1 MKILVAVDGSKPAL
15 HAAEYAA
22 KLLGQL
28 AVKPSA
34 ITLMSVHDDV
44 GLFHAKAIVGGDV
57 VAGYLKEQ
65 SENDLSS
72 AKDALNAAGVKY
84 DIEMRIGHVAQ
95 EIVAYA
101 KKGSF
106 DLILLGAKGRS
117 SVADLLLG
125 SVAHRVLAMAE
136 MPVILV
142 K

>member
-1 MKILVAVDGSKPAL
+1 MKILVAIDGSKPAL

-28 AVKPSA
+28 AVGSSA

-44 GLFHAKAIVGGDV
+44 GLGHAKAIVGRDA

-65 SENDLSS
+65 SENDLRS

-84 DIEMRIGHVAQ
+84 DIEVRTGPVAQ
-95 EIVAYA
+95 EIVDCA
-101 KKGSF
+101 KKESF
-106 DLILLGAKGRS
+106 DLIVLGAKGRG

-125 SVAHRVLAMAE
+125 SVAHRILAKAE